1 MIISN
6 ETTGEKAVAK
16 FKAGSMFSGRSEDVY
31 VEVFDDSGNEQNVGL
46 TGTWT
51 RSLAVTE
58 NHQTVG
64 DAPMWEASDLVP
76 DAAKRYGFT
85 TFASSL
91 NEITL
96 LEQGRLP
103 PTDSRLRP
111 DQRAVEDGN
120 FDAAED
126 LKQKLE
132 EAQRKRRKEMEDED
146 REWRPKWFE
155 LVEGES
161 KGQEEVWVAKKGK
174 GNYWEERKEGK
185 WESVE
190 RVFSV

>member
-1 MIISN
+1 MVVLN
-6 ETTGEKAVAK
+6 EKTGEKAVVK
-16 FKAGSMFSGRSEDVY
+16 FKAGSMFSGRSEDVS
-31 VEVFDDSGNEQNVGL
+31 VQVFDGSGDEQNIGL

-51 RSLAVTE
+51 KSLAITE
-58 NHQTVG
+58 NHQRSG
-64 DAPMWEASDLVP
+64 DAPLWEVSSLVP

-85 TFASSL
+85 KFASSL

-96 LEQGRLP
+96 LEKGKLP

-111 DQRAVEDGN
+111 DQRAVEDGD

-132 EAQRKRRKEMEDED
+132 EAQRRRRKEMEDED
-146 REWRPKWFE
+146 REWKPKWFE
-155 LVEGES
+155 LVDGGGKGE
-161 KGQEEVWVAKKGK
+161 EEIWVAKGGK
-174 GNYWEERKEGK
+174 SSYWEERKQGK

-190 RVFSV
+190 TVFGV